1 MATSAAKHARR
12 LVSID
17 QAARLVDVSPRTIRR
32 RIADGSLTGY
42 RFGPRVIRV
51 DLDEVESLLTRIPA
65 AGMEQGEIPQ
75 KHCNDSPCQLA
86 VWDTEL
92 E

>member
-1 MATSAAKHARR
+1 MATNAAKHARR

-32 RIADGSLTGY
+32 RIADGSLAGY

-65 AGMEQGEIPQ
+65 AGMER
-75 KHCNDSPCQLA
+75 
-86 VWDTEL
+86 
-92 E
+92 

>member
-1 MATSAAKHARR
+1 MATSAAKYARR

-51 DLDEVESLLTRIPA
+51 DLDEIESLLTRIPA
-65 AGMEQGEIPQ
+65 AGMEQ
-75 KHCNDSPCQLA
+75 
-86 VWDTEL
+86 
-92 E
+92 

>member
-1 MATSAAKHARR
+1 VATSAAKDARR

-51 DLDEVESLLTRIPA
+51 DLDEVDALLTRIPA
-65 AGMEQGEIPQ
+65 AGVER
-75 KHCNDSPCQLA
+75 
-86 VWDTEL
+86 
-92 E
+92 

>member
-1 MATSAAKHARR
+1 VATSAAKRARR

-51 DLDEVESLLTRIPA
+51 DLDEVESLLTRIPT
-65 AGMEQGEIPQ
+65 AGMEQ
-75 KHCNDSPCQLA
+75 
-86 VWDTEL
+86 
-92 E
+92 

>member
-1 MATSAAKHARR
+1 MATSAAKRARR

-51 DLDEVESLLTRIPA
+51 DLDEVESLLTRIPT
-65 AGMEQGEIPQ
+65 AGMEQ
-75 KHCNDSPCQLA
+75 
-86 VWDTEL
+86 
-92 E
+92 